1 MQTKDMEIEIRI
13 VIASDV
19 GGDTDYKE
27 SRHNFPERC
36 ERSLSWSGWLLH
48 GYTHLSE
55 LIKLYC
61 YDLCILIYAN
71 FTSINV

>member
-1 MQTKDMEIEIRI
+1 MEIEIRI

-36 ERSLSWSGWLLH
+36 ERSLS
-48 GYTHLSE
+48 
-55 LIKLYC
+55 
-61 YDLCILIYAN
+61 
-71 FTSINV
+71 